1 MRIEQKTKKIQI
13 KHQLKNEEGET
24 LRQPVEI
31 KKEYAKYYKALLKTK
46 QAITSEEQQAKIK
59 VEKQFTEIMKEE
71 INKKRER
78 ITENM
83 VKKKIN
89 KMKRKKARDCW
100 KAECIKQGGEGG
112 EEMAESLAVLFN
124 RAVAVDNYKISEEE
138 REPR

>member
-1 MRIEQKTKKIQI
+1 
-13 KHQLKNEEGET
+13 
-24 LRQPVEI
+24 
-31 KKEYAKYYKALLKTK
+31 
-46 QAITSEEQQAKIK
+46 
-59 VEKQFTEIMKEE
+59 
-71 INKKRER
+71 
-78 ITENM
+78 M